1 LIVVRHALPEVVP
14 GVAPHLWEL
23 GPEGRAAARALA
35 ARIDPT
41 RVVTSD
47 EPKARQTAEEI
58 AAPHGAEIVVDA
70 RLREVAR
77 PAAWD
82 EGYRDT
88 ALRYVAGEALAGW
101 EPHEAVV
108 ARFAAAC
115 GAGDVIV
122 THGLAM
128 TLWLASEG
136 LVAARGPFW
145 AQLAFPDAYSALA
158 GHLRRVH

>member
-1 LIVVRHALPEVVP
+1 M
-14 GVAPHLWEL
+14 
-23 GPEGRAAARALA
+23 
-35 ARIDPT
+35 
-41 RVVTSD
+41 TSD

-58 AAPHGAEIVVDA
+58 AAPHGAAIVMDA

-88 ALRYVAGEALAGW
+88 ALRYVTGEALDGW

-108 ARFAAAC
+108 ARMQAAAT
-115 GAGDVIV
+115 GDVIV

-128 TLWLASEG
+128 TLWLAAEG
-136 LVAARGPFW
+136 LVAAPGPFW
-145 AQLAFPDAYSALA
+145 AQLAFPAAYSALA